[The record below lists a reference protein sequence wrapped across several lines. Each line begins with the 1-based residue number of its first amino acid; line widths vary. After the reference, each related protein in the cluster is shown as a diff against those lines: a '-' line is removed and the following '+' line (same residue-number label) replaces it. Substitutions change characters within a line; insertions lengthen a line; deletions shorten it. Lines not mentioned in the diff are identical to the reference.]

1 MIKKLLNHN
10 KLISLNKTRQNLS
23 NSVLLLS
30 LPDDHFKQ
38 LENLVEKLGENWD
51 LVSKYMFTKS
61 PVECYKKYAGLLN
74 ILPDHHTK
82 NFKHND
88 NNDDLLLP
96 LDYQH
101 YQKEKSWKEEEIKSL
116 NNLFEIHGRRWNKI
130 IKHFPNKSSSEIEL
144 FVKKNP
150 DKFPSLSNSI
160 HDTSSIR
167 WPNVDLNILNNT
179 ISTTTIR
186 PTTTNQDHLPW
197 TKHEINLLNEL
208 VEKYGQNWFKIS
220 SKLPGR
226 SAILC
231 EFKYHQSWNQMNND
245 VTSISEHHLSK
256 EVIDAFNLLVK
267 KYGRWQLIPLLL
279 PGFTPLCFNSPRT
292 RQWSSEDKKFLK
304 NIIAEH
310 GFDWDKIIPSFPY
323 KKPNEVRQHVFK
335 YFTKYHP
342 HNVVKKSRK
351 SKLEVKWG
359 VDDIYQLFKLRLSG
373 KDFTEISQKLKPK
386 RTPLACYVRFYY
398 ITRYYESLNTNWSLI
413 KVVKLQYLYNKYG
426 NNWKLIASKLG
437 NKKSGKEIK
446 NFYLDHEHIFPFFNM
461 HNFVRTNTIWN
472 DEEIGQFTELYQ
484 KYGPDW
490 KTISKEI
497 KNKTKNQF
505 ISFFKLNHQF
515 LPEPSH
521 NDQKNIYWPVTRKN
535 WSKTDRDLLKDL
547 LKKYGND
554 YGRLAE
560 YFPGRTFKS
569 IKNRA
574 TKMKKDD
581 RKRIMWSS
589 DEIKKLVDLVRI
601 YSGKW
606 DKVSEIMKNR
616 SSDACSRKYYTIINP
631 EGNRNQSI

>member
-30 LPDDHFKQ
+30 LPDDHFKQLENLVEKLGENWDLVSKYMFTKSPVECYKKYAGLLNILPDHHTKNFKHNDNNDDLLLPLDYQHYQKEKIKQ

-426 NNWKLIASKLG
+426 NNWKLIAK
-437 NKKSGKEIK
+437 
-446 NFYLDHEHIFPFFNM
+446 
-461 HNFVRTNTIWN
+461 
-472 DEEIGQFTELYQ
+472 
-484 KYGPDW
+484 
-490 KTISKEI
+490 
-497 KNKTKNQF
+497 
-505 ISFFKLNHQF
+505 
-515 LPEPSH
+515 PSH

-554 YGRLAE
+554 YGH
-560 YFPGRTFKS
+560 
-569 IKNRA
+569 
-574 TKMKKDD
+574 D